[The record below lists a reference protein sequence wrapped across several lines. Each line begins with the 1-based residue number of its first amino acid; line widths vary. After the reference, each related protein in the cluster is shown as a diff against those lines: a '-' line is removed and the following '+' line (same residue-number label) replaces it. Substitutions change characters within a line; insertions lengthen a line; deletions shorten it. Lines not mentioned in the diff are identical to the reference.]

1 MRSILWTAV
10 FLILMIEIAIT
21 LCLVIP
27 VPRSWRNGICLKV
40 SKLDLKAKLRMPLT
54 FLVVGMCLAFFD
66 SLNYLLWLWKVED
79 EETRYAGSY
88 QTAEQAHVIRH
99 LDKEKEYKTERNLY
113 LSGFA
118 VALLFAI
125 GRITDLMQEHAE
137 LETELEQ
144 KRLASSPPVQ
154 ADSSAGFSGI
164 KATTGLEKEI
174 EMKPMQAKKVE

>member
-1 MRSILWTAV
+1 MRSLLWTAV
-10 FLILMIEIAIT
+10 FLILMIEIVIVAV
-21 LCLVIP
+21 LVIP
-27 VPRSWRNGICLKV
+27 VPRSWRNGICMEV
-40 SKLDLKAKLRMPLT
+40 SKLDLKERLRMPLT

-66 SLNYLLWLWKVED
+66 SLNCLLWLWRVEE
-79 EETRYAGSY
+79 EETRYTGY
-88 QTAEQAHVIRH
+88 QSAEQAHVIRH

-118 VALLFAI
+118 IALLFVI

-137 LETELEQ
+137 LETELEK

-154 ADSSAGFSGI
+154 ASTTGFVGI

-174 EMKPMQAKKVE
+174 EMKPMQAKKKE